1 MYTLTFSTYNDNDTV
16 LQFDNCNDAINAGVA
31 LQVELGGYNS
41 TDWELKVERDDGKIV
56 YDDFWNS
63 VFEH

>member
-16 LQFDNCNDAINAGVA
+16 LHFENCNDAINAGVS

-41 TDWELKVERDDGKIV
+41 TEWEFKVERDDGKNM
-56 YDDFWNS
+56 YDDFWNRA
-63 VFEH
+63 FD